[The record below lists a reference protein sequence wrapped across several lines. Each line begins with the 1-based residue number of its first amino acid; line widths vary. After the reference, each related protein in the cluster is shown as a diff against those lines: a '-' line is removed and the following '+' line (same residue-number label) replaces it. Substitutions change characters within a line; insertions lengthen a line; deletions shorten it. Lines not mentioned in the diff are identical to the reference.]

1 VTFIYQNEALDEC
14 YPAVRLTQKHQLTN
28 LH

>member
-14 YPAVRLTQKHQLTN
+14 YPAVGLTQKSRLTTF
-28 LH
+28 H